1 MEIFK
6 FNQKNIINVCRELKE
21 LVNDDL
27 KIKDYTEYSIMYDAN
42 KQEFYIINTFNTE
55 AWINST
61 NVLYFSFHH
70 YGIDGK
76 VTIKYLK
83 EKIFNM

>member
-1 MEIFK
+1 MEMFK
-6 FNQKNIINVCRELKE
+6 FNQKNITNVCRELKE
-21 LVNDDL
+21 LVNRDL
-27 KIKDYTEYSIMYDAN
+27 RTRDYTEYSIMYNAN
-42 KQEFYIINTFNTE
+42 DQEFYIINTFNTN
-55 AWINST
+55 AYINST

-70 YGIDGK
+70 YGIDGN